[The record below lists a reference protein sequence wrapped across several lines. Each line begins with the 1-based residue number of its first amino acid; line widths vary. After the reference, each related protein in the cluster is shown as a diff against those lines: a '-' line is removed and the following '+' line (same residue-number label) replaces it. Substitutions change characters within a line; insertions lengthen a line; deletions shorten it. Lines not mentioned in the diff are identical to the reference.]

1 MSAAYGWAGLV
12 LDVDLT
18 TGELTKSKVDLDF
31 ATKYIGG
38 SGFGV
43 RILYDKVGP
52 EVDPLDP
59 ENVTIVG
66 HGALCGTLAPSSG
79 RYDVV
84 SKAPITGI
92 FNRTNGG
99 GFFGPEMKYAGYD
112 LIIIH
117 GKSEKPVYLW
127 IDDDH
132 AELKDAS
139 HLWGRDTWVTQR
151 MIREELGD
159 HRIRTLKIGPAG
171 ENLCYCSCLIADLAR
186 AAGRGSTGAI
196 WGSKKL
202 KAIAVKGTRGVEV
215 ARPKEFMEYCAKLVA
230 RFKEDPFYE
239 THSAWG
245 TLGWVS
251 TPGLMKKYRGPDLPS
266 LHHEHF
272 APFFKKNLACFG
284 CPIHCSH
291 WYEIDSGKYKGTT
304 GEGLEAVST
313 LYAGAMARQSNPAWQ
328 CKFNTLC
335 NQLGVHTE
343 HPGDAIAWACR
354 LYQEGIITKED
365 TDGLEVK
372 WGDEDVFLELLRKMV
387 HKEGFGKI
395 LDGYPLRAAEW
406 LGRGSELYVSEN
418 KGNPTYGDGELR
430 LGTSW
435 ALAQGCSTRGRDH
448 LIGAPWNLIQGM
460 FKEMPDET
468 LERLGQERYND
479 PKIFADL
486 WGLGS
491 NKARLI
497 YDYEHNSALADM
509 TGICKFTAEY
519 CFYDKGI
526 HLEDFAR
533 LLTLATGV
541 EFSEPD
547 LVEAA
552 EREMLLERAYNAR
565 AGIRKYDDYPP
576 LFSWQLKH
584 GKPNPIY
591 NYDNYPITVED
602 LTKLLDEYYRLRGCD
617 ISTGIPTR
625 TKLEEVGLG
634 DVADDLDRRGILPRP
649 APQSA
654 TKM

>member
-1 MSAAYGWAGLV
+1 MTVPYYGWAGLI

-18 TGELTKSKVDLDF
+18 TGKITKSELDRDF
-31 ATKYIGG
+31 AIKYIGG

-43 RILYDKVGP
+43 RILYDEVGP
-52 EVDPLDP
+52 DVDPLDP
-59 ENVTIVG
+59 NNITIVG
-66 HGALCGTLAPSSG
+66 HGPLSGTLAPSSG

-99 GFFGPEMKYAGYD
+99 GFFGPEMRYAGYD
-112 LIIIH
+112 LIIIR

-132 AELKDAS
+132 VELRDAS
-139 HLWGRDTWVTQR
+139 HIWGQDTWVTQQ
-151 MIREELGD
+151 MIRDELGD

-186 AAGRGSTGAI
+186 AAGRGSTGAV

-202 KAIAVKGTRGVEV
+202 KAIAIRGTKGVKV
-215 ARPKEFMEYCAKLVA
+215 AKPKEFVEYCNQLVE

-239 THSAWG
+239 IHSAWG

-251 TPGLMKKYRGPDLPS
+251 TPALVAKYRGPDLPS
-266 LHHEHF
+266 LHQQNF
-272 APFFKKNLACFG
+272 IPFMKKNLACFG

-291 WYEIDSGKYKGTT
+291 WYEVDSGKYKGTV

-313 LYAGAMARQSNPAWQ
+313 LYSGAMARMGNPAWQ

-343 HPGDAIAWACR
+343 HPGDAIAWAFR

-365 TDGLEVK
+365 ADGLELI

-387 HKEGFGKI
+387 YKEGFGKI
-395 LDGYPLRAAEW
+395 LDGYPVRAAEW
-406 LGRGSELYVSEN
+406 LGRGSELYIAHN

-430 LGTSW
+430 LGSQW
-435 ALAQGCSTRGRDH
+435 ALAIGVSTRGRDH
-448 LIGAPWNLIQGM
+448 LTGSPWNLVQGM

-468 LERLGQERYND
+468 LERLGRERYND
-479 PKIFADL
+479 PHVFDK
-486 WGLGS
+486 WGTNL
-491 NKARLI
+491 NKSRLI
-497 YDYEHNSALADM
+497 YDYEHNCALADM

-519 CFYDKGI
+519 AFYDKGI
-526 HLEDFAR
+526 HLDDFAK

-541 EFSEPD
+541 DFSEQD
-547 LVEAA
+547 LVKAA
-552 EREMLLERAYNAR
+552 EREMLLERAFNAR
-565 AGIRKYDDYPP
+565 EGIRKVDDYPP
-576 LFSWQLKH
+576 LFTWQLKH

-591 NYDNYPITVED
+591 NYDNYQITVED

-625 TKLEEVGLG
+625 AKLEEVGLK
-634 DVADDLDRRGILPRP
+634 DVADDLDRRGILPKP
-649 APQSA
+649 A
-654 TKM
+654 